1 MCVSMYCRSNR
12 NHRNIYSN
20 LYIEFTHN
28 GTETNFL
35 HKYILH
41 YHSATYKSKLVPAAS
56 MRARQAHA
64 IPKWPPN
71 WLRNP
76 ELLNWLD
83 KTFVFP
89 PIRRSRISL
98 LHNNNNVRIT
108 YICRYSPHQYYSI
121 TLVNYELFFYGTR

>member
-1 MCVSMYCRSNR
+1 MIIKKLFTFCQLFFLPNLTIFQCSKKWQKEKLAKFEQRFLQSDVSMYCRSNR
-12 NHRNIYSN
+12 NHRNIYIYSN

-76 ELLNWLD
+76 ELLN
-83 KTFVFP
+83 
-89 PIRRSRISL
+89 
-98 LHNNNNVRIT
+98 
-108 YICRYSPHQYYSI
+108 
-121 TLVNYELFFYGTR
+121 